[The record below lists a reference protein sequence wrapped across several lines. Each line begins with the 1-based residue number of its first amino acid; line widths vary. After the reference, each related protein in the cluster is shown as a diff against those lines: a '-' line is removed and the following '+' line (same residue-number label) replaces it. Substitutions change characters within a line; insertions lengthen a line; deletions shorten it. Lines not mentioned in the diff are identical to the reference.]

1 MTSANIARRTKV
13 SAESFAVD
21 SRVASPSNH
30 VVADQREVIAF
41 LADPS
46 SHGLHTPVRRIDT
59 HGAVVFLAGEFAYKL
74 KRAVRFPFMDFSTLE
89 KRRRACEA
97 EIEINRPGAPTIY
110 LDALPITRS
119 WGQLCLGGPGP
130 AIDWVVQ
137 MRRFDESQTLDH
149 VAQAGGLAPSLLR
162 DLTQAILASHHRAA
176 PADGDAATAALAT
189 YIDQNEVAFG
199 EAPLLFEPDRVTL
212 AIDRSRTALASCRD
226 RLLQRGQQG
235 LVRRC
240 HGDLHL
246 RNLVLLGG
254 APILFDAIEF
264 DEGIATCDLLY
275 DLAFLLMDLWQRGLR
290 REANMVLNR
299 YLWDSGDPR
308 HLSGLAALPLFLSI
322 RAALRAKIAAAA
334 LPFANLDRR
343 RETIDEARRY
353 FEFTLSFLDPGPPR
367 LVAIG
372 GLSGSGKS
380 TLAAAL
386 APSIGG
392 APGAVHLRSDIE
404 RKRMFGV
411 ADSERLPAAAYA
423 PGIGEEVYARLQ
435 RKARLA
441 LEAGASVIVDA
452 VHASPKERSAIAS
465 IARDLDLPFRGIWL
479 DAPSPVLIE
488 RVTARTDDAS
498 DADAAVV
505 ALQLGHDLGEVDWGR
520 IDAGQ
525 PPAVV
530 LEQALVA
537 SVAS

>member
-1 MTSANIARRTKV
+1 MTFAMIARRTKA
-13 SAESFAVD
+13 SATSFAVD
-21 SRVASPSNH
+21 SPTSQVA
-30 VVADQREVIAF
+30 ADQSEVIAF
-41 LADPS
+41 LADPA

-59 HGAVVFLAGEFAYKL
+59 HGAIVFLAGVFAYKL
-74 KRAVRFPFMDFSTLE
+74 KRAIRFPFMDFSTLE

-110 LDALPITRS
+110 LDARPITRS

-137 MRRFDESQTLDH
+137 MRRFDDSQTLDH
-149 VAQAGGLAPSLLR
+149 LAEAGQLTPGLLCN
-162 DLTQAILASHHRAA
+162 LTQAILASHHRAA
-176 PADGDAATAALAT
+176 PADSIAATAALGT

-199 EAPLLFEPDRVTL
+199 EAPALFEPDRVAL
-212 AIDRSRTALASCRD
+212 AIDRSRTALASCREL
-226 RLLQRGQQG
+226 LLQRGQQG

-246 RNLVLLGG
+246 RNLVLIGG
-254 APILFDAIEF
+254 APVLFDAIEF

-290 REANMVLNR
+290 REANVVLNR

-334 LPFANLDRR
+334 LAFARPDQHQA
-343 RETIDEARRY
+343 TVDEARRY
-353 FEFTLSFLDPGPPR
+353 FEFSLSFLDTGPP
-367 LVAIG
+367 LLLAIG
-372 GLSGSGKS
+372 GLSGTGKS

-411 ADSERLPAAAYA
+411 ADTERLPAAAYA
-423 PGIGEEVYARLQ
+423 PGVDEEVYARLQ

-441 LEAGASVIVDA
+441 LQAGASVIVDA
-452 VHASPKERSAIAS
+452 VHISPQERSAIAAT
-465 IARDLDLPFRGIWL
+465 ARDLGLPFRGIWL
-479 DAPSPVLIE
+479 EAPPPVLTE
-488 RVTARTDDAS
+488 RVTTRSSDAS
-498 DADAAVV
+498 DADATVV
-505 ALQLGHDLGEVDWGR
+505 RLQLDHGPGAIDWAR

-525 PPAVV
+525 PAAAV
-530 LEQALVA
+530 LEQALADSIA
-537 SVAS
+537 S